1 MYLSIV
7 SPVYRAEK
15 IVEQLVEEIHQS
27 VKTITD
33 DYEIILVEDG
43 SPDDSWA
50 KIEAICAVDTKVKG
64 ISLSRNFGQH
74 SAISAGLQT
83 STGAWVVVM
92 DCDLQ
97 DRPSEIPN
105 LHAKA
110 LEGFDAVQ
118 ASRKDRQDS
127 FSKVLVSKIYF
138 SILRYFTDVKF
149 DSSVANFGI
158 FNRKIVDAVCSLQ
171 ESIFV
176 FPIMVNW
183 VGFRK
188 TILEVQ
194 HSERAEGKSSYNFKR
209 LFELAVNIILANS
222 DKPLWIMMKFG
233 LSIAGLSILFAFF
246 IILGYFKGFVTQPGY
261 ASIITSI
268 WLFAGIII
276 TMIGAV
282 GLYIGKIYEG
292 VKSRPQFIIKQ
303 KINMTQ

>member
-15 IVEQLVEEIHQS
+15 IVEQLVEEIHLS
-27 VKTITD
+27 VKTITE

-43 SPDDSWA
+43 SPDDSWGR
-50 KIEAICAVDTKVKG
+50 IEAICKKDSKVKG
-64 ISLSRNFGQH
+64 VSLSRNFGQH
-74 SAISAGLQT
+74 SAISAGLQV
-83 STGAWVVVM
+83 SKGEWVVVM

-97 DRPSEIPN
+97 DRPNEIPN
-105 LHAKA
+105 LHRKA

-127 FSKVLVSKIYF
+127 FSKIMVSKIYF
-138 SILRYFTDVKF
+138 SVLRYFTDVKF

-158 FNRKIVDAVCSLQ
+158 FSRKIVDAVCSLQ

-183 VGFRK
+183 VGFKK

-233 LSIAGLSILFAFF
+233 LSITGLSIIFALF

-261 ASIITSI
+261 ASLITSI
-268 WLFAGIII
+268 WLFSGIII
-276 TMIGAV
+276 AMIGAV

-292 VKSRPQFIIKQ
+292 VKSRPQFIIREKL
-303 KINMTQ
+303 NM

>member
-7 SPVYRAEK
+7 SPVYRAAN
-15 IVEQLVEEIHQS
+15 IVEKLVEEIHLS

-43 SPDDSWA
+43 SPDNSWR
-50 KIEAICAVDTKVKG
+50 KIEAICKTDKKVKG
-64 ISLSRNFGQH
+64 IKLSRNFGQH
-74 SAISAGLQT
+74 PAIAAGLKA
-83 STGAWVVVM
+83 SSGEWVVVM

-105 LHAKA
+105 LHAIG

-127 FSKVLVSKIYF
+127 FNKKFTSKVYF
-138 SILRYFTDVKF
+138 SVLRYFTDVKF
-149 DSSVANFGI
+149 DGSVANFGI
-158 FNRKIVDAVCSLQ
+158 FNRDVVDSVCAMQ
-171 ESIFV
+171 EPIFV
-176 FPIMVNW
+176 FPIMINW
-183 VGFRK
+183 IGFNK
-188 TILEVQ
+188 TTLEVS
-194 HSERAEGKSSYNFKR
+194 HSEREEGKSSYNFRR

-233 LSIAGLSILFAFF
+233 LSIASIAILLALFILF
-246 IILGYFKGFVTQPGY
+246 GYIKGFVTQPGY
-261 ASIITSI
+261 SSIFLSI
-268 WLFAGIII
+268 WLLGGIII

-292 VKSRPQFIIKQ
+292 VKDRPKYIIQ
-303 KINMTQ
+303 QQINS

>member
-15 IVEQLVEEIHQS
+15 IVEQLVEEIHLS
-27 VKTITD
+27 VKTITE

-43 SPDDSWA
+43 SPDDSWER
-50 KIEAICAVDTKVKG
+50 IEAICKRDTKVKG
-64 ISLSRNFGQH
+64 VSLSRNFGQH
-74 SAISAGLQT
+74 SAISAGLQV
-83 STGAWVVVM
+83 SKGEWVVVM

-97 DRPSEIPN
+97 DRPNEIPN
-105 LHAKA
+105 LHRKA

-127 FSKVLVSKIYF
+127 FSKILVSKIYF
-138 SILRYFTDVKF
+138 SVLRYFTDVKF

-158 FNRKIVDAVCSLQ
+158 FSRKIVDAVCSLQ

-183 VGFRK
+183 VGFKK

-233 LSIAGLSILFAFF
+233 LSITGLSIIFALF
-246 IILGYFKGFVTQPGY
+246 IIFGYFKGFVTQPGY
-261 ASIITSI
+261 ASLITSI
-268 WLFAGIII
+268 WLFSGIII
-276 TMIGAV
+276 AMIGAV

-292 VKSRPQFIIKQ
+292 VKSRPQFIIREKL
-303 KINMTQ
+303 NM